1 MLKSPFVLFVAS
13 AVLFYSTFA
22 GSIETYEESNS
33 SSASS
38 SGSSSYSST
47 ETKDGKTSSN
57 SNSSAYADA
66 SANSSYKSGTKVK
79 CCKNER
85 YVKCPTILCVPNTCD
100 QLGKPISCPRIDPN
114 RCPDKP
120 ACVCIE
126 GYVRD
131 CNGVC
136 IPKMQCPSCGGDP
149 NAEAGCG
156 FLCGPK
162 CSGNRPVPEDCPCL
176 LNGCVCKPGFLYDDK
191 QGKCVK
197 EGQCSALCPN
207 PNEIYD
213 SCPLACPPR
222 QCGIDDRAVL
232 CAAGQPCLPPGC
244 RCQDGFVRNDKGVCV
259 TREECPP
266 CQQNEVYTTCA
277 NGGCGK
283 WNCTQY
289 YEPDLCIDPLECI
302 PGCVCQDKYL
312 RGPDGTCIPQ
322 DDCPAAL
329 CPNPNEIYDSCP
341 LACPPRQCGID
352 DRAVLCAA
360 GQPCLPPGCRCKDG
374 FVRNDKGVC
383 VTREECPPCQQN
395 EVYTTCANGGCG
407 KWNCTQYYE
416 PDLCIDPLECIPGC
430 VCREKYLRGPDG
442 TCIPQDD
449 CPAALCPNSNEIY
462 DSCPL
467 ACPPRQCGID
477 DRAVLCA
484 AGQPCLP
491 PGCRCQDGFVR
502 NDKGVCVTREE
513 CPPEPGTYTC
523 DDSVEQLLS
532 DGNNAFTG
540 IFMHESMQTYP
551 NQSCIMS
558 AFSVFVPLGEF
569 MMYSGGNTRNQLK
582 KILNLRSDDD
592 VRCVFPRLTK
602 RLQAEQNVI
611 LNMASRTFPSDVYP
625 LSDGFVEETREIF
638 GAGVE
643 PLNFNQPQAA
653 ADRINA
659 WVANETNDRIKDIAT
674 PSMFNG
680 DTRLVIAN
688 AIYFLGNW
696 VDQFNPNNTKDRDF
710 HVNNQKTVKIPTMY
724 QESSFSYGENDT
736 LDCKMLQMDYKGGN
750 FSFLIYLPND
760 VEGLPA
766 LIEKL
771 KQPGVFSDSYQAM
784 FYAKVQVHLPKIK
797 TESEFDLAD
806 ILKSAGVTD
815 LFDASKSNLTGI
827 LKVDDPLFV
836 SAAKQKA
843 FCLVDETGTE
853 AAAANIFVVGVTSVM
868 EPPKVYSF
876 DAKQP
881 FAFYVLYEQRIPI
894 FSGIF
899 YGDSAP

>member
-13 AVLFYSTFA
+13 AVLFSSTFA

-120 ACVCIE
+120 ACVCVE

-136 IPKMQCPSCGGDP
+136 IPKKQCPSCGGDP

-156 FLCGPK
+156 LLCGPK

-197 EGQCSALCPN
+197 EGQCS
-207 PNEIYD
+207 
-213 SCPLACPPR
+213 
-222 QCGIDDRAVL
+222 
-232 CAAGQPCLPPGC
+232 
-244 RCQDGFVRNDKGVCV
+244 
-259 TREECPP
+259 
-266 CQQNEVYTTCA
+266 
-277 NGGCGK
+277 
-283 WNCTQY
+283 
-289 YEPDLCIDPLECI
+289 
-302 PGCVCQDKYL
+302 
-312 RGPDGTCIPQ
+312 
-322 DDCPAAL
+322 
-329 CPNPNEIYDSCP
+329 
-341 LACPPRQCGID
+341 
-352 DRAVLCAA
+352 
-360 GQPCLPPGCRCKDG
+360 
-374 FVRNDKGVC
+374 
-383 VTREECPPCQQN
+383 PCQQN

-430 VCREKYLRGPDG
+430 VCRDKYLRGPDG

-449 CPAALCPNSNEIY
+449 CPAALCPNPNEIY

-674 PSMFNG
+674 PNMFNR

-696 VDQFNPNNTKDRDF
+696 VKQFNPNNTKDRDF

-736 LDCKMLQMDYKGGN
+736 LDCKMLKMDYKGGN

-853 AAAANIFVVGVTSVM
+853 AAAANIFVGATTTSVGG
-868 EPPKVYSF
+868 PIPKVYVF
-876 DAKQP
+876 DAKHP
-881 FAFYVLYEQRIPI
+881 FAFYVMYERRIPI
-894 FSGIF
+894 FSGYF
-899 YGDSAP
+899 VNAPESS